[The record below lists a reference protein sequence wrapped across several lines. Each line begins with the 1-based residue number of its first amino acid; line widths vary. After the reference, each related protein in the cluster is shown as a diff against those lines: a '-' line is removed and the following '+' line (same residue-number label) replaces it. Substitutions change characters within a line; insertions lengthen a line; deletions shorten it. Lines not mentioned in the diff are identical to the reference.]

1 MSDSLQSH
9 GLQAPLSMGFSR
21 QEYCS
26 GCLPPVDLPNQGSN
40 LHLVGLAALAGGVFT
55 SSVTWEARESL
66 ANLFEKGLLQAQTA
80 SPVSGSERGSFG
92 SESVQD
98 LGSLISW

>member
-1 MSDSLQSH
+1 
-9 GLQAPLSMGFSR
+9 MGCRALLRRIF
-21 QEYCS
+21 
-26 GCLPPVDLPNQGSN
+26 PTKGSN
-40 LHLVGLAALAGGVFT
+40 LRLLGLPALAGGFFT
-55 SSVTWEARESL
+55 TSVTREARESL

>member
-1 MSDSLQSH
+1 MDSRLLCPWDSP
-9 GLQAPLSMGFSR
+9 GKSTAVGAFLRRIFPT
-21 QEYCS
+21 
-26 GCLPPVDLPNQGSN
+26 QGSN
-40 LHLVGLAALAGGVFT
+40 LHLLGLAALAGGVFT